1 MVATV
6 HVYWFISIE
15 IDERVVQFVVKQ
27 MFTYFFITINHN

>member
-27 MFTYFFITINHN
+27 INSLLIFSSQ